1 MLQRCLCLA
10 LRTHRAELM
19 RGKLFF
25 VPIGVG
31 GAEVPHPTRGAV
43 PPSPEMGPCRA
54 LPGPEP
60 ARGAHFRAPR
70 ACLTPCTGPGPPLA
84 SLPPPPAGQ
93 GTGLAM
99 DGCTLPSPLPSDD
112 E

>member
-1 MLQRCLCLA
+1 
-10 LRTHRAELM
+10 M

-70 ACLTPCTGPGPPLA
+70 ARLIHCSGPRAPARLSLSPP
-84 SLPPPPAGQ
+84 SAGQ